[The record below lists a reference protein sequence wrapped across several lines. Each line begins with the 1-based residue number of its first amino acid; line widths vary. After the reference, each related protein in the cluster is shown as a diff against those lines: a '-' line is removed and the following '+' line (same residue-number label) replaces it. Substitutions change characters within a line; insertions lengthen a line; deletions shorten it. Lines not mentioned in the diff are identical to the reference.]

1 MRAKKV
7 LISYSHKDEIF
18 RSSLVNALSG
28 AVRNGALEIWTDHQ
42 ILPGQVLDDQI
53 MANLKEADVVILLVS
68 PDFIASDYCYK
79 KELQIALERH
89 ENGRA
94 VVVPVVVRATD
105 WHGMPFSALMMLP
118 LDARPVSS
126 WENVDE
132 AWLSVAQGI
141 RRLFEQMPDDR
152 PQSQVE
158 TKAINQCLV
167 EVFEELEARYSKP
180 ETYQSAK
187 FGFSFGSLDEA
198 VGGVFPSEWLVLASR
213 PDHGHVELAHALVLD
228 AALKGKKRV
237 FVCSQR
243 LTSSQF
249 TNRLLCNLGRLSR
262 LRFSRGLLEDEDWSR
277 VTASIRLLKD
287 ADLVIDDDPIR
298 SLTELSK
305 KLKEIGRGAF
315 EVVLIDGLEYI
326 SDQSDERK
334 IALAIS
340 DFTKRSR
347 VAMIGTVSLGP
358 EMEMRAYRKPLL
370 VDLKEWR
377 LVESLA
383 DKIVFST
390 REWRGSGA
398 GPDELSD
405 SCEISLVRSSEG
417 VSAAFPAR
425 YYHGYGIVNGLD
437 VIS

>member
-1 MRAKKV
+1 
-7 LISYSHKDEIF
+7 
-18 RSSLVNALSG
+18 
-28 AVRNGALEIWTDHQ
+28 
-42 ILPGQVLDDQI
+42 
-53 MANLKEADVVILLVS
+53 
-68 PDFIASDYCYK
+68 
-79 KELQIALERH
+79 
-89 ENGRA
+89 
-94 VVVPVVVRATD
+94 
-105 WHGMPFSALMMLP
+105 
-118 LDARPVSS
+118 
-126 WENVDE
+126 
-132 AWLSVAQGI
+132 
-141 RRLFEQMPDDR
+141 
-152 PQSQVE
+152 
-158 TKAINQCLV
+158 
-167 EVFEELEARYSKP
+167 
-180 ETYQSAK
+180 
-187 FGFSFGSLDEA
+187 
-198 VGGVFPSEWLVLASR
+198 
-213 PDHGHVELAHALVLD
+213 
-228 AALKGKKRV
+228 
-237 FVCSQR
+237 
-243 LTSSQF
+243 
-249 TNRLLCNLGRLSR
+249 
-262 LRFSRGLLEDEDWSR
+262 
-277 VTASIRLLKD
+277 LKD